1 MIDKLNAD
9 ITSAMKAK
17 DKQLLTAL
25 RSVKSEAS
33 LIALND
39 KRKETT
45 SDDVI
50 VAATKAVKQREESYL
65 TYNASGRM
73 DLAII
78 EKYEQEVISQYLP
91 QQLSDED
98 MIELIDDAIATLG
111 ASTMKDMGKVM
122 GYVSGKAEKGSIDMK
137 KVSAIVKS
145 KLM

>member
-9 ITSAMKAK
+9 IVSAMKAK

-39 KRKETT
+39 TRKETT

-50 VAATKAVKQREESYL
+50 IAASKAVKQREESYL

-73 DLAII
+73 DLALV

-98 MIELIDDAIATLG
+98 VVELIDDAIATLG
-111 ASTMKDMGKVM
+111 ATTRKDMGKVM
-122 GYVSGKAEKGSIDMK
+122 GYVSEKAGKGTVDMK
-137 KVSAIVKS
+137 KVSKIVGTR
-145 KLM
+145 LT

>member
-1 MIDKLNAD
+1 MIDKLNSD
-9 ITSAMKAK
+9 IVSAMKAK

-50 VAATKAVKQREESYL
+50 VAAAKAVKQREESYL

-73 DLAII
+73 DLAVI
-78 EKYEQEVISQYLP
+78 EKYEQDVISQYLP

-98 MIELIDDAIATLG
+98 MVELIDDAIATLG
-111 ASTMKDMGKVM
+111 ATTRKDMGKVM
-122 GYVSGKAEKGSIDMK
+122 KYVSENADKGTVDMK
-137 KVSAIVKS
+137 KVSKIVQTKFI
-145 KLM
+145 

>member
-9 ITSAMKAK
+9 IVSAMKAK
-17 DKQLLTAL
+17 DKKLLTAL
-25 RSVKSEAS
+25 RSVKSDAS

-73 DLAII
+73 DLAVI
-78 EKYEQEVISQYLP
+78 EKYEQQIIGQYLP
-91 QQLSDED
+91 QQLSDEE
-98 MIELIDDAIATLG
+98 MVELIDDAIATLG
-111 ASTMKDMGKVM
+111 ATTRKDMGKVM
-122 GYVSGKAEKGSIDMK
+122 GYVSEKAGKGAVDMK
-137 KVSAIVKS
+137 KVSKIVGTQLS
-145 KLM
+145 